1 MFFLNLFDN
10 ISDRLKFLLEKIETV
25 EEVSLFE
32 LVIVLNHWFRKRLW
46 NLLNKIIFQ
55 SFFEKIDL
63 IQEIVIHLFV
73 KATIIFFIYL
83 GLIFDFLSSFGEL
96 QS

>member
-73 KATIIFFIYL
+73 KATIIFFINL
-83 GLIFDFLSSFGEL
+83 GLIFDFLGSFGEL